1 MSIKL
6 HINKVHGSL
15 CDLFGEVSIQEKSS
29 LEKGQYFELIAE
41 KDGIKAVIEIGKI
54 AIESQSF
61 DWGYYANPLERGYLV
76 ERKSN
81 LETIAS
87 DLSDIFDKKRFDSD
101 YLNEI
106 TK

>member
-15 CDLFGEVSIQEKSS
+15 CDLFGDVEINEKSS

-41 KDGIKAVIEIGKI
+41 KDGIKAVVEIGKI
-54 AIESQSF
+54 SIENQSF
-61 DWGYYANPLERGYLV
+61 DWGYYANPEERGYLV
-76 ERKSN
+76 ERRSSVD
-81 LETIAS
+81 TIAS
-87 DLSDIFDKKRFDSD
+87 DLADIFDKKRFDSD

-106 TK
+106 NK